1 MKTNSTTVEPP
12 PQVKPKP
19 SRAER
24 YAQLR
29 KELVE
34 SGIPLL
40 EDEELRKEINERKGE
55 RTGVGA

>member
-1 MKTNSTTVEPP
+1 MKTNSTTVERPRQAPP
-12 PQVKPKP
+12 KR

-29 KELVE
+29 KEMVE

-40 EDEELRKEINERKGE
+40 DDEDLRKEIRERKGE
-55 RTGVGA
+55 RPGVEA